1 MMSNWA
7 ITSLLQFNF
16 GCNYDKN
23 TLSLFLI
30 YYSYIPFALYEAR

>member
-16 GCNYDKN
+16 GCHYDKHN
-23 TLSLFLI
+23 LSLI
-30 YYSYIPFALYEAR
+30 CYSYFPLALDEER